1 MCAQK
6 YNYRMLQRLRI
17 TNFAII
23 ENIDVSFGEGF
34 TVLTGETGAGKS
46 LVIDSLS
53 LLLGARASSE
63 LIRQGEDKATVIGDF
78 VVKSKRLEAE
88 LSAMEVPFVENH
100 ITVERTISKTKNYIK
115 INDTPA
121 TLSDLNRIAPYLA
134 DIHVQFDSQKLL
146 NPENYLSIV
155 DGFNPEIGSRYLVAY
170 TEALSKYR
178 ERKQEYEA
186 LKKKQEDIERGRDFY
201 AYQLNELKTF
211 GLKENEEEE
220 IEAEIS
226 LLKNYDK
233 IFALYQTADGIIRE
247 DFIDRLYELNRTLEK
262 LSEYRD
268 SVKEPYAKLDEAYY
282 EIDEIF
288 SSLKKDFK
296 NLDYDPSRLD
306 ELMSRQSDLES
317 LKRKYKKDIPS
328 LIAYRDEL
336 ETMVGSNGGFEA
348 AIEEKAAELKQAKE
362 KTIVLGKELSTI
374 RRRAAKQIEDEL
386 GENLIDLGLQAK
398 FAISFRDVNK
408 ADESYFGELGID
420 EIAFLIETNV
430 GEGMRNLDKVISGGE
445 ASRIM
450 LAFKAIFV
458 KANHTPTVIFDEI
471 DTGISGEIAYKV
483 AKKIYEISL
492 ARQVIAIT
500 HMPQVASFSDHHI
513 KISKSI
519 KGGRTYTE
527 IKELG
532 LEEKIREIAFII
544 SDGEPTEKQMDYAR
558 EMVLNSRG

>member
-1 MCAQK
+1 
-6 YNYRMLQRLRI
+6 MLTRLRI

-63 LIRQGEDKATVIGDF
+63 LIRQGEEKATVIGDF
-78 VVKSKRLEAE
+78 ILKSKRLEAI
-88 LSAMEVPFVENH
+88 LSSMEVPFLDNK
-100 ITVERTISKTKNYIK
+100 ITVERTISKTKNYVK

-121 TLSDLNRIAPYLA
+121 TLSDLNRIAPFLA

-155 DGFNPEIGSRYLVAY
+155 DGFNSDIGARYLTNY
-170 TEALSKYR
+170 QDALHEYR
-178 ERKQEYEA
+178 AKKQELDE

-201 AYQLNELKTF
+201 AYQLNELKAF
-211 GLKENEEEE
+211 GLKAEEEEE
-220 IEAEIS
+220 IESEIS

-262 LSEYRD
+262 LSQYRD
-268 SVKEPYAKLDEAYY
+268 SIKEPYEKLDNAYY
-282 EIDEIF
+282 EINEIF
-288 SSLKKDFK
+288 SSLKKGFQ

-306 ELMSRQSDLES
+306 ELMSRQSDLEG

-336 ETMVGSNGGFEA
+336 ETMVGKDGGFEA
-348 AIEEKAAELKQAKE
+348 AINEKAAEVQQAKE
-362 KTIVLGKELSTI
+362 KTLQFGKDLSAA
-374 RRRAAKQIEDEL
+374 RRQAAKQIESEL
-386 GENLIDLGLQAK
+386 GENLVDLGLRAK
-398 FAISFRDVNK
+398 FAISFRDLSK
-408 ADESYFGELGID
+408 ADESFFGESGID
-420 EIAFLIETNV
+420 EVAFLIETNV

-483 AKKIYEISL
+483 AKKIFEISL

-519 KGGRTYTE
+519 RNGRTYTD

-544 SDGEPTEKQMDYAR
+544 SDGEPTEKQLDYAR

>member
-1 MCAQK
+1 
-6 YNYRMLQRLRI
+6 MLTRLRI

-23 ENIDVSFGEGF
+23 ENIDVSFGDGF

-63 LIRQGEDKATVIGDF
+63 LIRQGEEKATVIGDF
-78 VVKSKRLEAE
+78 IVRSKKLEAE
-88 LSAMEVPFVENH
+88 LSAIEVPFIENR
-100 ITVERTISKTKNYIK
+100 IRVERTISKTKNYIK
-115 INDTPA
+115 INDVPA
-121 TLSDLNRIAPYLA
+121 TLADLNKIAPYLA

-155 DGFNPEIGSRYLVAY
+155 DGFNPEIARYLASYIESLQAY
-170 TEALSKYR
+170 RLK
-178 ERKQEYEA
+178 KQEYEA

-201 AYQLNELKTF
+201 AYQLNELKAF

-220 IEAEIS
+220 IEGELS

-233 IFALYQTADGIIRE
+233 IYALYQTADGIIRE
-247 DFIDRLYELNRTLEK
+247 DFVDRLYELNRTLEK
-262 LSEYRD
+262 LSEFRD
-268 SVKEPYAKLDEAYY
+268 SLKEPYEKLDNAYY
-282 EIDEIF
+282 EMTDIF
-288 SSLKKDFK
+288 SDLKKDFQ

-317 LKRKYKKDIPS
+317 LKRKYKKDIPA
-328 LIAYRDEL
+328 LISYRDEL
-336 ETMVGSNGGFEA
+336 ESMVGDHSGFEA
-348 AIEEKAAELKQAKE
+348 QIANKAKE
-362 KTIVLGKELSTI
+362 LEEAKKQTISLGKDLFTV
-374 RRRAAKQIEDEL
+374 RKQAAKQIEAEL

-398 FAISFRDVNK
+398 FAISFRDVSK
-408 ADESYFGELGID
+408 ADETYFTDSGID
-420 EIAFLIETNV
+420 SIAFLIETNV

-458 KANHTPTVIFDEI
+458 KANRTPTVIFDEI

-519 KGGRTYTE
+519 KGGRTYTD
-527 IKELG
+527 IRELG

-544 SDGEPTEKQMDYAR
+544 SDGEPTPKQLDYAR